1 MQTPRAPRRV
11 TPGARPAR
19 PAWRRWRPVGLAWAL
34 WALAMLSVPM
44 AAWLDHLLRQAGRPD
59 LLELTPT
66 AIPPVLGA
74 VSAATVGAVLA
85 TRRPR
90 HPVGWLLLALGLS
103 LSASGPA
110 EAYTN
115 YAVASPGAPP
125 AASLVALYMPAT
137 VVAAFACIGFVLL
150 LTPTGTLPSPRWR
163 WWARAMVAT
172 PVALLL
178 VVTLAPR
185 PGDQPSQTVDNPLDL
200 HALSGVLLIANQAA
214 FAVTIIAFVAAA
226 ASLVLRFR
234 RARGTER
241 QQLRWV
247 ALATVVVSLLF
258 VVVLAALALET
269 FALAALAASLCV
281 AVLPLA
287 IGAAILRYRLYDL
300 DRIISRTLSY
310 GLLTVLLG
318 GGYAG
323 VVLGFGGLLGRASS
337 LAVAGATLAVAVAFQ
352 PARRRIQQLVDRRFN
367 RHRYDAAQTIARFSA
382 RLRQA
387 IDLDALTAELLAVVD
402 QTMQPTQVSL
412 WLRPSPPHGSPN
424 AAWTGDGRTR
434 EPTTTR
440 AAPRRMRAV
449 TGSSWRPASGGATR
463 MTVGTD
469 SRPRASTTATGV
481 SASASQRVQVD
492 SPTSTPAANL
502 RPSASHIGGSPSPR
516 RRRIATTAPCGMVA
530 ATMLMVTPSPGD
542 GTCWRPSRISSGLIA
557 QQAAVPSPSSEP
569 RRLTV
574 AAVDE
579 PGGEAGAPVPTVTY
593 TPARISA
600 MPRTV
605 TAPGISPRVTAARM
619 VPNSG
624 VAASSGLVRAAP
636 MRFWLAFSSVQ
647 PTEKCTSPAPRNAA
661 SASGVTARSSL
672 RSSVASVPATST
684 TLDTASWRKVDRHT
698 SMPRTA

>member
-59 LLELTPT
+59 LLE
-66 AIPPVLGA
+66 
-74 VSAATVGAVLA
+74 
-85 TRRPR
+85 
-90 HPVGWLLLALGLS
+90 
-103 LSASGPA
+103 
-110 EAYTN
+110 
-115 YAVASPGAPP
+115 
-125 AASLVALYMPAT
+125 
-137 VVAAFACIGFVLL
+137 

-269 FALAALAASLCV
+269 FALAALAGSLCV

-287 IGAAILRYRLYDL
+287 IGTAILRYRLYDL

-337 LAVAGATLAVAVAFQ
+337 LAVAGATLAVAV
-352 PARRRIQQLVDRRFN
+352 
-367 RHRYDAAQTIARFSA
+367 
-382 RLRQA
+382 
-387 IDLDALTAELLAVVD
+387 
-402 QTMQPTQVSL
+402 
-412 WLRPSPPHGSPN
+412 
-424 AAWTGDGRTR
+424 
-434 EPTTTR
+434 
-440 AAPRRMRAV
+440 
-449 TGSSWRPASGGATR
+449 
-463 MTVGTD
+463 
-469 SRPRASTTATGV
+469 
-481 SASASQRVQVD
+481 
-492 SPTSTPAANL
+492 
-502 RPSASHIGGSPSPR
+502 
-516 RRRIATTAPCGMVA
+516 
-530 ATMLMVTPSPGD
+530 
-542 GTCWRPSRISSGLIA
+542 
-557 QQAAVPSPSSEP
+557 
-569 RRLTV
+569 
-574 AAVDE
+574 
-579 PGGEAGAPVPTVTY
+579 
-593 TPARISA
+593 
-600 MPRTV
+600 
-605 TAPGISPRVTAARM
+605 
-619 VPNSG
+619 
-624 VAASSGLVRAAP
+624 
-636 MRFWLAFSSVQ
+636 
-647 PTEKCTSPAPRNAA
+647 
-661 SASGVTARSSL
+661 
-672 RSSVASVPATST
+672 
-684 TLDTASWRKVDRHT
+684 
-698 SMPRTA
+698 

>member
-59 LLELTPT
+59 LLE
-66 AIPPVLGA
+66 
-74 VSAATVGAVLA
+74 
-85 TRRPR
+85 
-90 HPVGWLLLALGLS
+90 
-103 LSASGPA
+103 
-110 EAYTN
+110 
-115 YAVASPGAPP
+115 
-125 AASLVALYMPAT
+125 
-137 VVAAFACIGFVLL
+137 

-269 FALAALAASLCV
+269 FALAALAGSLCV

-287 IGAAILRYRLYDL
+287 IGTAILRYRLYDL

-318 GGYAG
+318 GAYAG

-424 AAWTGDGRTR
+424 AAWTGDG
-434 EPTTTR
+434 
-440 AAPRRMRAV
+440 APA
-449 TGSSWRPASGGATR
+449 
-463 MTVGTD
+463 
-469 SRPRASTTATGV
+469 
-481 SASASQRVQVD
+481 
-492 SPTSTPAANL
+492 
-502 RPSASHIGGSPSPR
+502 R
-516 RRRIATTAPCGMVA
+516 RRTQ
-530 ATMLMVTPSPGD
+530 
-542 GTCWRPSRISSGLIA
+542 GT
-557 QQAAVPSPSSEP
+557 Q
-569 RRLTV
+569 
-574 AAVDE
+574 
-579 PGGEAGAPVPTVTY
+579 
-593 TPARISA
+593 
-600 MPRTV
+600 
-605 TAPGISPRVTAARM
+605 
-619 VPNSG
+619 
-624 VAASSGLVRAAP
+624 
-636 MRFWLAFSSVQ
+636 
-647 PTEKCTSPAPRNAA
+647 
-661 SASGVTARSSL
+661 
-672 RSSVASVPATST
+672 
-684 TLDTASWRKVDRHT
+684 H
-698 SMPRTA
+698 